1 MLQEGAGTVKLSL
14 PYGEKDPLA
23 GASPDRLKGP
33 PEKRPGPDPMARPHL
48 AGRTTVHFR
57 PRTIFAPP
65 PQKVYNY
72 FLMNTLK
79 IGDKVIYPNH
89 GIGVVEAIVDN
100 SFDGESI
107 KVVQVRILANDTVV
121 LVPLTG
127 TDEIGIRRP
136 VEENTIKKLF
146 HFIKSTEIDITTD
159 WKDRYKENL
168 NLMRSG
174 TLFDMALVLKSLY
187 CLGQVK
193 PLSFREKKMLE
204 RARELIVTEL
214 SEATDVPCLK
224 IEQRL
229 THALAESSKHI
240 KETML
245 T

>member
-1 MLQEGAGTVKLSL
+1 M
-14 PYGEKDPLA
+14 D
-23 GASPDRLKGP
+23 
-33 PEKRPGPDPMARPHL
+33 
-48 AGRTTVHFR
+48 
-57 PRTIFAPP
+57 
-65 PQKVYNY
+65 
-72 FLMNTLK
+72 TLK

-100 SFDGESI
+100 SFDGASI

-127 TDEIGIRRP
+127 TEEIGIRRP

-146 HFIKSTEIDITTD
+146 HFIKCTEVDITTD

-204 RARELIVTEL
+204 RAKELIVTEL
-214 SEATDVPCLK
+214 SEASDVSSLK

-229 THALAESSKHI
+229 SHALAESTKHI
-240 KETML
+240 KEVIL